1 MLSSRAVVSTDKSK
15 RYAKQLAS
23 HLGHKIQVDEL
34 PNGHRLTIATG
45 SAELLPEQDRLMLTA
60 TAPDEDTLA
69 RVQDVVARHLV
80 RFGQKDELVVNWDM
94 PTAAS

>member
-1 MLSSRAVVSTDKSK
+1 MLSSRAVVSTDKSE
-15 RYAKQLAS
+15 RYAKQLPS

-45 SAELLPEQDRLMLTA
+45 SALLPEQGRLVLTA
-60 TAPDEDTLA
+60 TAPDGDTLA

-80 RFGQKDELVVNWDM
+80 RFGQKDELVVNWEGLTSVD
-94 PTAAS
+94 

>member
-1 MLSSRAVVSTDKSK
+1 MLSSRAVVSTEKSE

-45 SAELLPEQDRLMLTA
+45 SAELLPGLDSLVLTA
-60 TAPDEDTLA
+60 SAPDEETLTI
-69 RVQDVVARHLV
+69 VQDVVARHLI
-80 RFGQKDELVVNWDM
+80 RFGQKDELVVNWEG
-94 PTAAS
+94 